1 MGDSRGP
8 VAHGGG
14 EGLGRVGNLMDGQE
28 VSGLEA
34 ITLPGEVVRQGEEE
48 KMWKP

>member
-8 VAHGGG
+8 VAYGGG
-14 EGLGRVGNLMDGQE
+14 EGLGRDGNLDGQE